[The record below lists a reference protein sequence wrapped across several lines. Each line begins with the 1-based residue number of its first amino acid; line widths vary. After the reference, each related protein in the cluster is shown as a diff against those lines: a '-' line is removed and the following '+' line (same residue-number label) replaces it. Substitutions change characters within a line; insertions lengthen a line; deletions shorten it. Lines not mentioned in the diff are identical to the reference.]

1 MAVVRL
7 TMIKIDRCKKCS
19 KITYLD
25 GDLCLSC
32 IDEVCDIDEL
42 NEIEP
47 IEE

>member
-1 MAVVRL
+1 
-7 TMIKIDRCKKCS
+7 MIKIDRCKKCG

-42 NEIEP
+42 NKIETM
-47 IEE
+47 EE